1 METIRIA
8 CAGRVKIILDLSEKR
23 GASAPLS
30 FSSKFLL
37 IFGLQ
42 KCIIKSQL
50 RKNSASKAGKS
61 RKGGGMEGMTN
72 EQFQIF
78 LKMVIQILKD
88 DKVKEETIKK
98 IEALLHQ

>member
-1 METIRIA
+1 
-8 CAGRVKIILDLSEKR
+8 
-23 GASAPLS
+23 
-30 FSSKFLL
+30 
-37 IFGLQ
+37 
-42 KCIIKSQL
+42 
-50 RKNSASKAGKS
+50 
-61 RKGGGMEGMTN
+61 MTN

>member
-1 METIRIA
+1 MLDFWATKVCNKIT
-8 CAGRVKIILDLSEKR
+8 VKEDLM
-23 GASAPLS
+23 
-30 FSSKFLL
+30 
-37 IFGLQ
+37 
-42 KCIIKSQL
+42 
-50 RKNSASKAGKS
+50 SKAGKS

>member
-1 METIRIA
+1 MLDFWISIIYNKVT
-8 CAGRVKIILDLSEKR
+8 VKEDL
-23 GASAPLS
+23 
-30 FSSKFLL
+30 
-37 IFGLQ
+37 
-42 KCIIKSQL
+42 
-50 RKNSASKAGKS
+50 ASKAGKS
-61 RKGGGMEGMTN
+61 RKGGAMEGMTN

>member
-1 METIRIA
+1 ML
-8 CAGRVKIILDLSEKR
+8 KKR
-23 GASAPLS
+23 GGFGSSFIFFKIPLD
-30 FSSKFLL
+30 FWATKVYNKITVKEDLM
-37 IFGLQ
+37 
-42 KCIIKSQL
+42 
-50 RKNSASKAGKS
+50 SKAGKS